1 MQQAADPSPP
11 SLRVSAQPLVD
22 VRGLVVRYGAITAV
36 HGVDLQID
44 AGEVV
49 AIVGPNG
56 AGKTSLLSAIAGI
69 VAAGRRDRSD
79 RRRAACRNRAAGRGA
94 PRRRAGAGRPQHLR
108 QPDGDGEPAA
118 RRDGAHATA
127 RVAADIEEVFAIFPI
142 LGERRGQP
150 AGQLSGGEQ
159 QMLAI
164 ARAMLSRPR
173 LLMLDEPS
181 LGLAPTIVDKV
192 YELLASIRARGVAM
206 LVVEQNAAR
215 AFALADRAYVMSHG
229 TFTLDRHAG
238 GDRAPR
244 RLRRRLFRGR
254 HGDRG
259 ERCAD
264 GAGSCRRWSTSSAS
278 AGSTRSPRS
287 ASA

>member
-1 MQQAADPSPP
+1 MTPATAE
-11 SLRVSAQPLVD
+11 RLVD

-36 HGVDLQID
+36 QGVDLHVE
-44 AGEVV
+44 AGEAV

-69 VAAGRRDRSD
+69 VRPLAGTISIGGKPLAGLPLCDVVRHGVALVPEGRNIFGSLTVMENLRLGATIRNDAAVASD
-79 RRRAACRNRAAGRGA
+79 IDN
-94 PRRRAGAGRPQHLR
+94 
-108 QPDGDGEPAA
+108 
-118 RRDGAHATA
+118 
-127 RVAADIEEVFAIFPI
+127 VFADFPI
-142 LGERRGQP
+142 LGQRRDQP

-192 YELLASIRARGVAM
+192 YELLRQIREQGVAL

-215 AFALADRAYVMSHG
+215 AFALADRACVISHG
-229 TFTLDRHAG
+229 AFTLTGTPAEIGRDAAFDAAYFGVAMVPQAG
-238 GDRAPR
+238 A
-244 RLRRRLFRGR
+244 
-254 HGDRG
+254 
-259 ERCAD
+259 A
-264 GAGSCRRWSTSSAS
+264 
-278 AGSTRSPRS
+278 
-287 ASA
+287 